1 MEDVWGIG
9 RQWSARLNKLGLK
22 TVADLQRADVPT
34 IQRQF
39 NVVLAKT
46 VMELNGI
53 SCLPLEEAPPP
64 RQQIIASRSFGMPV
78 TTFAMLSE
86 AVASHTARAAAKL
99 RQEGLQA
106 GLIQVF
112 IGTSPFKPEAPQYH
126 PGATVPL
133 SIPTADTTRLLRA
146 ARVGLR
152 HIYRQGYQYKRAGIV
167 LLDLAPEGAVTGD
180 LFATL
185 GAETTARRERLM
197 VVMDGINSRWGRGT
211 MRYLAEGLAQPWQMK
226 RQRMS
231 PRYTTSWAELPV
243 AVC

>member
-1 MEDVWGIG
+1 VLQFGSFMSADLRRFQAGADTSGSACRWGWASGRPRPWRSWPTGSLAKKHPDFRAEGVCNLQDLSPKEQAGYFAALGVEDVWGIG

-99 RQEGLQA
+99 RREGLHA

-112 IGTSPFKPEAPQYH
+112 IATSPFKPEAPQYH
-126 PGATVPL
+126 PGSKVPL
-133 SIPTADTTRLLRA
+133 SVPTADTTPLLRA
-146 ARVGLR
+146 ARVGL
-152 HIYRQGYQYKRAGIV
+152 
-167 LLDLAPEGAVTGD
+167 
-180 LFATL
+180 
-185 GAETTARRERLM
+185 
-197 VVMDGINSRWGRGT
+197 
-211 MRYLAEGLAQPWQMK
+211 
-226 RQRMS
+226 
-231 PRYTTSWAELPV
+231 
-243 AVC
+243 